1 MSISG
6 KAERFDIEHVVQDF
20 SMFRSPVESAPF
32 YYLDNAAMT
41 QTPDCVIDAMSEHE
55 RGWRANIKRG
65 VYGPAEEA
73 TQAYEDVRQKVA
85 RFLGVLDQNE
95 IIFTSG
101 ATASINMLALS
112 LGYGM
117 RPGDQILLSVLEHH
131 SNIVPWQLL
140 SDRTGV
146 ILKYLPVKEDG
157 CLDLAMLDDFINE
170 RTKLVALTH
179 GSNVSAAITEVAAI
193 VQCAHQHGAK
203 VMLDGAQMAPHGP
216 IDLAALGVD
225 FYVFS
230 SHKVYGPTGVGI
242 FWGRR
247 KYLEQMPPAFGGG
260 EMIDSVTLKKSSY
273 AGIPRRFEAGTPPV
287 TQVIGLGAALDWLM
301 HQDINGMKRHLSGL
315 TDTIIAGL
323 ETLNKQSCLINMLGP
338 ASGKERL
345 PLVSFS
351 IDGAHPHDICQ
362 VMADRHG
369 VALRGGHHCAQP
381 LHDHWGIQGSTR
393 ASLAIYNGRN
403 DVDAFLSGIEDCLS
417 LFC

>member
-1 MSISG
+1 MRPLG
-6 KAERFDIEHVVQDF
+6 KTERFDVEHVVRNF
-20 SMFRSPVESAPF
+20 SMFRSPVETAPF

-41 QTPDCVIDAMSEHE
+41 QTPDCVIEAMYKHE

-65 VYGPAEEA
+65 LYGPAEEA
-73 TQAYEDVRQKVA
+73 TQAYEDARQTVA
-85 RFLGVLDQNE
+85 RFLGTSDPHEVV
-95 IIFTSG
+95 FTSG
-101 ATASINMLALS
+101 ATSSINMLALI

-117 RPGDQILLSVLEHH
+117 RPGDEVLLSLLEHH

-146 ILKYLPVKEDG
+146 ILKFLPVKEDG
-157 CLDLAMLDDFINE
+157 CLDLARLGAFINE

-216 IDLAALGVD
+216 IDLDALDVD

-230 SHKVYGPTGVGI
+230 SHKVYGPTGVGVL
-242 FWGRR
+242 WGRR
-247 KYLEQMPPAFGGG
+247 ECLQEMQPAFGGG
-260 EMIDSVTLKKSSY
+260 EMIDAVTLQKSSY
-273 AGIPRRFEAGTPPV
+273 ASVPHRFEAGTPPV
-287 TQVIGLGAALDWLM
+287 TQVIGLGVALDWLM
-301 HQDINGMKRHLSGL
+301 HQDISGMKKHLSGL
-315 TDTIIAGL
+315 AERIIAGL
-323 ETLNKQSCLINMLGP
+323 ATIDKKSGLINIFGP
-338 ASGKERL
+338 ALGKERL

-362 VMADRHG
+362 MMSDRHG

-393 ASLAIYNGRN
+393 VSLAIYNRVN
-403 DVDAFLSGIEDCLS
+403 DVDAFLNGIEDCIG